1 MTDADTVE
9 SVPPPTKKRGRKPKK
24 LVETNHEEAVT
35 KKIESTPVILQLN
48 VSEKVDPTPD
58 DSIDMNYDKQFCD
71 YDPTVRVPNAYN
83 ENNTFESQP
92 FELLQT
98 KDKDHSKDTKD
109 MRFMLY
115 ENETLF
121 PTKSE
126 HACYWCCH
134 KFDTRCL
141 GLPVKYKSN
150 AFYVVGNF
158 CSMECICAHNFDT
171 NNNVNN
177 MWEVYNLIN
186 FMARKMNYTDVVY
199 PAPPRKCLT
208 MFGGYLSVDEFRIYC
223 KSNKIVNYNNVP
235 LIAVVDQVEEIN
247 NFYHKHHKNDTIQI
261 DAERIKNYETKLKL
275 QQNAYINDNYE
286 NTLNNT
292 MGIVTC

>member
-1 MTDADTVE
+1 MTDVIE
-9 SVPPPTKKRGRKPKK
+9 SSTPQTKKRGRKPKK
-24 LVETNHEEAVT
+24 LLETKEESTNAKT
-35 KKIESTPVILQLN
+35 TESTPVILQLN
-48 VSEKVDPTPD
+48 VSEKSDDVPD
-58 DSIDMNYDKQFCD
+58 SSTDINYDRKFCD

-92 FELLQT
+92 FELLEP
-98 KDKDHSKDTKD
+98 KEKENSID
-109 MRFMLY
+109 MKNARLMLY

-134 KFDTRCL
+134 KFDSKCL

-150 AFYVVGNF
+150 VFYVVGNF

-177 MWEVYNLIN
+177 MWEVYNLLN
-186 FMARKMNYTDVVY
+186 FMARKMNYTEVVY

-208 MFGGYLSVDEFRIYC
+208 IFGGYLSVEEFRIYC

-235 LIAVVDQVEEIN
+235 LVAVVDQVEEIN
-247 NFYHKHHKNDTIQI
+247 NFYHKHHKHESIQI
-261 DAERIKNYETKLKL
+261 DVDRIKNYETKLKL

-292 MGIVTC
+292 MGITTCS

>member
-1 MTDADTVE
+1 MTDSIEPT
-9 SVPPPTKKRGRKPKK
+9 PPVTKKRGRKPKK
-24 LVETNHEEAVT
+24 LVETRDDDPSEGKGV
-35 KKIESTPVILQLN
+35 ESTPVILQLN
-48 VSEKVDPTPD
+48 VLNKSEDVPVNSTE
-58 DSIDMNYDKQFCD
+58 INYDQKFCD
-71 YDPTVRVPNAYN
+71 YDPTMRVPGAYN

-98 KDKDHSKDTKD
+98 KEKEYSDDTNSA
-109 MRFMLY
+109 RLMLY

-121 PTKSE
+121 PTKSD

-134 KFDTRCL
+134 KFNSRCL

-158 CSMECICAHNFDT
+158 CSMECMCAHNFDT

-186 FMARKMNYTDVVY
+186 FMARKMNYSEIVY

-208 MFGGYLSVDEFRIYC
+208 IFGGYLSIEDFRIYC

-235 LIAVVDQVEEIN
+235 LVAVVDQVEEIN

-261 DAERIKNYETKLKL
+261 DVERIKNYETKLKL
-275 QQNAYINDNYE
+275 QQTAYINDNYE